1 MIPKC
6 ISSRPWLFVAVFF
19 TAFVAWWVWFI
30 CMAIRNAPP
39 QVPLVTRGIHAVH

>member
-19 TAFVAWWVWFI
+19 LGFVAWWAWFI
-30 CMAIRNAPP
+30 SMAIRNAPP
-39 QVPLVTRGIHAVH
+39 EVPLVTRSAHAVH